1 MGSVRFF
8 GGKYSFRFILLFRGT
23 YVKRLSFLPHTRGEN
38 GLSGRVLVNSM
49 PLIAESVGYK
59 AKKALQ
65 NSRTESKIH
74 SVFDH
79 TFYIEVNENRLINVI
94 TTISYMSSTSVLI
107 KNTKMKSFKLLN
119 IKEGMQVT
127 ADDSNIV
134 IGNKLAAIRLDGS
147 STYSKRRVPK
157 KESLES
163 FSVIGLNLRV
173 LRDEIYKC
181 RSRDG
186 LVDVL
191 EKVETAGPLSLFL
204 KPQEISLSERARPYI
219 ERLMWGLYLGDSGMV
234 LSNAQ
239 SLLGLGPG
247 LTPSCDDFL
256 AGLLMSL
263 NFAGKVLLKD
273 LKKEKQFYKMISNQ
287 IYTSAK
293 SKTTIYSL
301 NNLEGACH
309 GEGPDA
315 AVDLIV
321 GLLTKDANQ
330 VANCTRIVLKI
341 GETTGAD
348 IAIGVYYGIRYLI
361 SRLDRIEGYDEIA

>member
-1 MGSVRFF
+1 
-8 GGKYSFRFILLFRGT
+8 
-23 YVKRLSFLPHTRGEN
+23 
-38 GLSGRVLVNSM
+38 M

-65 NSRTESKIH
+65 NTRTKFNIH

-79 TFYIEVNENRLINVI
+79 AFYIGVNQNKLINVI
-94 TTISYMSSTSVLI
+94 TTLSYMSSTSVLI
-107 KNTKMKSFKLLN
+107 KNSKIKSFKLLN
-119 IKEGMQVT
+119 IEEGMRVT
-127 ADDSNIV
+127 ADDRHIV
-134 IGNKLAAIRLDGS
+134 IGDKLAAIQLDGS
-147 STYSKRRVPK
+147 STYSKPRVPK
-157 KESLES
+157 RESLENLAM
-163 FSVIGLNLRV
+163 IGLNLRV

-186 LVDVL
+186 LVDLL
-191 EKVETAGPLSLFL
+191 EKVETTGPINLFL
-204 KPQEISLSERARPYI
+204 KPQEKNLSERARPHI
-219 ERLMWGLYLGDSGMV
+219 ERLMWGLYWGDPEMA
-234 LSNAQ
+234 LSNAR

-263 NFAGKVLLKD
+263 NYAGRVILKD
-273 LKKEKQFYKMISNQ
+273 INQETEFYKMISNQ
-287 IYTSAK
+287 IYRSAK

-301 NNLEGACH
+301 NNLEGACY

-315 AVDLIV
+315 AAELILS
-321 GLLTKDANQ
+321 LLTKDADQ
-330 VANCTRIVLKI
+330 VAKCTRMLLKI

-361 SRLDRIEGYDEIA
+361 SRLEGIKGFDEIA

>member
-1 MGSVRFF
+1 
-8 GGKYSFRFILLFRGT
+8 
-23 YVKRLSFLPHTRGEN
+23 
-38 GLSGRVLVNSM
+38 M

-65 NSRTESKIH
+65 YSRTKSKIH

-79 TFYIEVNENRLINVI
+79 AFYIEVDENKLINVI

-127 ADDSNIV
+127 ADDRHIV
-134 IGNKLAAIRLDGS
+134 IGDKLAAIKLDGS
-147 STYSKRRVPK
+147 STYSKPPGPK

-163 FSVIGLNLRV
+163 LTMIGLNLRV

-191 EKVETAGPLSLFL
+191 EKVETTGPLNLFL
-204 KPQEISLSERARPYI
+204 KPQEINLSERARPYI
-219 ERLMWGLYLGDSGMV
+219 ERLMWGLHWGDSEMV

-239 SLLGLGPG
+239 FLLGLGPG

-263 NFAGKVLLKD
+263 NYAGKVILKD
-273 LKKEKQFYKMISNQ
+273 TKLETEFYKLISNQ
-287 IYTSAK
+287 IYRSAK

-301 NNLEGACH
+301 NNLEGACY
-309 GEGPDA
+309 GEGPNA
-315 AVDLIV
+315 AVDLMLS
-321 GLLTKDANQ
+321 LLTKDANQ
-330 VANCTRIVLKI
+330 VAKCTRMVLKI

-361 SRLDRIEGYDEIA
+361 SRLEGIKGFDEIA

>member
-1 MGSVRFF
+1 M
-8 GGKYSFRFILLFRGT
+8 L
-23 YVKRLSFLPHTRGEN
+23 
-38 GLSGRVLVNSM
+38 
-49 PLIAESVGYK
+49 LIAESVGYK

-65 NSRTESKIH
+65 NPGTKSKIH

-79 TFYIEVNENRLINVI
+79 AFYIEVNENKLINVI

-119 IKEGMQVT
+119 IKKGMQVT
-127 ADDSNIV
+127 LDDRHIV
-134 IGNKLAAIRLDGS
+134 IGDSLAAIKLDGS
-147 STYSKRRVPK
+147 STYSKPPVPK
-157 KESLES
+157 KESIES
-163 FSVIGLNLRV
+163 LGMISLNLRV

-191 EKVETAGPLSLFL
+191 EKVEVTGPLNLFL
-204 KPQEISLSERARPYI
+204 KPQEINLSERARPYI
-219 ERLMWGLYLGDSGMV
+219 ERLMWGLHWGNPEMV

-239 SLLGLGPG
+239 LLLGLGPG

-263 NFAGKVLLKD
+263 NFAGKAILKD
-273 LKKEKQFYKMISNQ
+273 IKQETEFYKLISNQ
-287 IYTSAK
+287 IYRSAK

-309 GEGPDA
+309 GEGPNA
-315 AVDLIV
+315 AVDLMLS
-321 GLLTKDANQ
+321 LLTKDANQ
-330 VANCTRIVLKI
+330 VAKCTRIVLKI

-361 SRLDRIEGYDEIA
+361 SRLEGIEGYDEIA